1 MPERA
6 RGRVRGSVNAL
17 IAGAAAVAF
26 VLVTAGEVAAQSES
40 CDRLADVSSVSAAAA
55 DSVSAA
61 DIVECLATERVALE
75 AINVRGELNLQDAD
89 PVEHPFRCTRCVFT
103 AGITA
108 PDVLFTRRLDLNGS
122 QVLGPADFQGAGFDD
137 VVTFEQATFES
148 SASFEG
154 AVFSTVAIFVASHF
168 KSPVSFERAAFAG
181 PAIFAVAHFYARGT
195 DDDAGVS
202 FVRATAFDDLDLG
215 FATFDGSAKFDR
227 LRITGLLSLDN
238 AHFLHPSD
246 MRFNDV
252 AAAGLTMEFAAIRS
266 LSSTLVKKDL
276 LGRVEQTAE
285 QAGNL
290 SLANDA
296 RYELRRLQG
305 DDHQAF
311 LRTLD
316 FAFYEQLAGYL
327 VRPGRSA
334 LILLG
339 VVAAMSLVRWRYG
352 RRRVAA
358 AAAKPSDGG
367 EGTPQEGSWRTLGGR
382 LSGAV
387 GATLRRIRKPAEPES
402 PYALSPQVELVEVV
416 IERGLLACILV
427 GLAVSNS
434 TLRQMVDAV
443 L

>member
-1 MPERA
+1 M
-6 RGRVRGSVNAL
+6 
-17 IAGAAAVAF
+17 
-26 VLVTAGEVAAQSES
+26 
-40 CDRLADVSSVSAAAA
+40 
-55 DSVSAA
+55 
-61 DIVECLATERVALE
+61 
-75 AINVRGELNLQDAD
+75 
-89 PVEHPFRCTRCVFT
+89 
-103 AGITA
+103 
-108 PDVLFTRRLDLNGS
+108 
-122 QVLGPADFQGAGFDD
+122 
-137 VVTFEQATFES
+137 
-148 SASFEG
+148 
-154 AVFSTVAIFVASHF
+154 
-168 KSPVSFERAAFAG
+168 SFERAAFAG

-195 DDDAGVS
+195 DDDPGVS

-215 FATFDGSAKFDR
+215 FAAFDGSAYFDR

-238 AHFLHPSD
+238 AHYLHPSD
-246 MRFNDV
+246 VRFNDV

-285 QAGNL
+285 QAGDL

-358 AAAKPSDGG
+358 AAAKPSEG
-367 EGTPQEGSWRTLGGR
+367 EGTPQEGSRRTLGGR

-387 GATLRRIRKPAEPES
+387 GATLRRIRKPTEPES